1 MNPIRVLLADDHRL
15 LRAGIR
21 ALLQGA
27 EGIEVVAEAGD
38 GREALELIRSH
49 RPHVL
54 LTDISMPGMNGLEA
68 AARIAEEFPSV
79 RIVVLSMH
87 VNEEFVSQA
96 IRAGAA
102 GYLLKDAAPEE
113 VETAI
118 RTVARG
124 ETYLAPAASKHLVT
138 EYMRRVRGETG
149 PAQLLT
155 PRQREVLQLVAEG
168 HTNKEIAKRLQI
180 SLKTVETHRTQLM
193 ERLDIHDVTGLVR
206 YAIRVGI
213 IQAQV

>member
-21 ALLQGA
+21 ALLRGA
-27 EGIEVVAEAGD
+27 EGIEVVAEASD

-54 LTDISMPGMNGLEA
+54 LTDITMPGMNGLEA
-68 AARIAEEFPSV
+68 AARVTAEFPAV
-79 RIVVLSMH
+79 RVIVLSVH

-96 IRAGAA
+96 IRSGAA
-102 GYLLKDAAPEE
+102 GYLPKDAAPEE
-113 VETAI
+113 VEAAI

-149 PAQLLT
+149 TAELLT
-155 PRQREVLQLVAEG
+155 PRQREVLQLIAEG
-168 HTNKEIAKRLQI
+168 NSNKEIAKQLRI

-213 IQAQV
+213 IQAHA